1 MKFTRITINPKQM
14 GGVPCL
20 RNLRIPVATIV
31 GLVANGLTEHEILQD
46 YPDLEPED
54 IHEALRF
61 AAKALE
67 ERQLPIISGK

>member
-1 MKFTRITINPKQM
+1 MKFTRITINSKQM
-14 GGVPCL
+14 GGVPCV

-46 YPDLEPED
+46 YPDLESED
-54 IHEALRF
+54 IHEALRL